1 MKHLLLS
8 LCTVSVLLLCSC
20 AREYIP
26 YEVLQVSKY
35 DKLYTSYTLW
45 YVDPMEMTNE
55 NVQQGSI
62 IPFGTEARITFMNEN
77 KVCFEAQGKKFQINI
92 ADKSLE
98 TVHAFVIRTF
108 SKKKADELAGDS
120 SAADFEKMRRGVIS
134 EGMTEQQVLTAY
146 GRPSITRSPQLAN
159 DTWIYQVGPVKS
171 RRVIF
176 RQTSKDKPRQVSRI
190 FEL

>member
-26 YEVLQVSKY
+26 YEVLQVSKF

-92 ADKSLE
+92 SC
-98 TVHAFVIRTF
+98 VV
-108 SKKKADELAGDS
+108 
-120 SAADFEKMRRGVIS
+120 
-134 EGMTEQQVLTAY
+134 
-146 GRPSITRSPQLAN
+146 P
-159 DTWIYQVGPVKS
+159 
-171 RRVIF
+171 
-176 RQTSKDKPRQVSRI
+176 
-190 FEL
+190 

>member
-1 MKHLLLS
+1 MKHFFLS
-8 LCTVSVLLLCSC
+8 LCSLSALLLCSC

-35 DKLYTSYTLW
+35 DKLYTVYTLW

-55 NVQQGSI
+55 NIQQGSI
-62 IPFGTEARITFMNEN
+62 IPFGTEARVTFMNEN
-77 KVCFEAQGKKFQINI
+77 KVCFEADGKKFQINI
-92 ADKSLE
+92 TDNSLE

-108 SKKKADELAGDS
+108 SRKKAEELAGDA
-120 SAADFEKMRRGVIS
+120 SASDFEKMRRGVIS

-146 GRPSITRSPQLAN
+146 GRPSITRSPLLTN

-176 RQTSKDKPRQVSRI
+176 RKKDKASPRTVSRI